1 MWPAFPPYPGSPP
14 ASSPL
19 LFSGPEKQ
27 FWPGQAPRPAQSSAM
42 WMSVPDPGPCCP
54 DQAPWAWCQGH
65 WKIPP
70 QPPSSGPP
78 PLHWGSPAPAAP
90 SEQGHC
96 GFLCLPPGHCVR
108 SRPSVGRETAT
119 VRLAA
124 SRSPFHWLEHHTLTE
139 ITYSSS
145 WNGQPAYGK
154 MFFFSAVTWAMT
166 DNNLGTWLCSASKI
180 FPTACHFTLFCL
192 HLPHP
197 TYYSFCI
204 WHLVFF
210 LYKEVQPNCI
220 SLLHKSQLQTPH
232 DACHDILFLAFLFL
246 TTPSIRPQPPDIL

>member
-1 MWPAFPPYPGSPP
+1 MTCLSSLPRLTPCLQPAALFRPRETILAWPGPQACPEQCHVDVGAWPWALLPWPGS
-14 ASSPL
+14 L
-19 LFSGPEKQ
+19 GMMSGPLKD
-27 FWPGQAPRPAQSSAM
+27 PTTAPQLR
-42 WMSVPDPGPCCP
+42 
-54 DQAPWAWCQGH
+54 
-65 WKIPP
+65 
-70 QPPSSGPP
+70 PP

-124 SRSPFHWLEHHTLTE
+124 SRSPFHWLEHHTLME